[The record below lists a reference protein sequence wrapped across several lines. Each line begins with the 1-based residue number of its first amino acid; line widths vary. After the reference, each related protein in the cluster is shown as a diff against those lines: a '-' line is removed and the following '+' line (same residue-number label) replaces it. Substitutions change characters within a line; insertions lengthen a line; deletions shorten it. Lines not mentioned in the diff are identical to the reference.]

1 MVGVKDRLPACLAL
15 RRAQRAIAWN
25 GGCLAHFGDR
35 VGGRRIAIAV
45 DHEAR
50 IELQRRGGIE
60 RLAQALGHARDANV
74 PGDMAHTFGFIETER
89 AEPGRNQPTGVIGGE
104 EEGRAALGPQHAH
117 WRRLVGR
124 KQCRVL
130 HQYASA

>member
-15 RRAQRAIAWN
+15 RRAQGAIAWN

-60 RLAQALGHARDANV
+60 RLAQALGHARD
-74 PGDMAHTFGFIETER
+74 FIETEH

-104 EEGRAALGPQHAH
+104 EEG
-117 WRRLVGR
+117 
-124 KQCRVL
+124 
-130 HQYASA
+130 

>member
-15 RRAQRAIAWN
+15 RRAQGAIAWN

-35 VGGRRIAIAV
+35 VGSRRIAIAV

-60 RLAQALGHARDANV
+60 RPAQALGHARDANV
-74 PGDMAHTFGFIETER
+74 PGDMAHTFGFIETEH

-104 EEGRAALGPQHAH
+104 EEG
-117 WRRLVGR
+117 
-124 KQCRVL
+124 
-130 HQYASA
+130 

>member
-60 RLAQALGHARDANV
+60 RLAQALGHARHANV
-74 PGDMAHTFGFIETER
+74 PGDMAHTFGFIETEH

-104 EEGRAALGPQHAH
+104 EEG
-117 WRRLVGR
+117 
-124 KQCRVL
+124 
-130 HQYASA
+130 